1 MPEKNPEFEAALAH
15 TLELFSGVHALR
27 SRRMFG
33 GAGIYTGGQMFALLS
48 GDGALFMKA
57 DDASKADFEAA
68 GSSPFHYAAPGR
80 DRPVTMNYWRL
91 PDAAFDDAELAME
104 WANKAIE
111 AARRAPVAAGKQAC
125 RVRRS
130 ADQGLFNYL

>member
-48 GDGALFMKA
+48 GDGGLFLKA
-57 DDASKADFEAA
+57 DELTKPDFEAA
-68 GSSPFHYAAPGR
+68 GSSPFCYAAPGR
-80 DRPVTMNYWRL
+80 DRPVTMNYWRM
-91 PDAAFDDAELAME
+91 PEAAIDDSDLALE

-111 AARRAPVAAGKQAC
+111 SARRTPVVAG
-125 RVRRS
+125 RRRQR
-130 ADQGLFNYL
+130 ATD

>member
-1 MPEKNPEFEAALAH
+1 MPQKNPEFEAALAH
-15 TLELFSGVHALR
+15 TLELFSGVHTLR

-48 GDGALFMKA
+48 SDGALFMKA
-57 DDASKADFEAA
+57 DDESKPSFEAA
-68 GSSPFHYAAPGR
+68 GSSPFHYTAAGR

-91 PDAAFDDAELAME
+91 PEAAFEDSDLAME

-111 AARRAPVAAGKQAC
+111 AAKRAPVTAG
-125 RVRRS
+125 RRRQRIQM
-130 ADQGLFNYL
+130 D